1 MLRSLFILMLVG
13 LMAAV
18 GFYYENQAGES
29 LATLETG
36 TDSTLVAATAVRKVS
51 EPERAS
57 DINCES
63 LDLESLDC
71 QENGAE
77 SQRTDDMHKSVM
89 DEETTKPLQN

>member
-36 TDSTLVAATAVRKVS
+36 TDNTLVAATAVRIVS
-51 EPERAS
+51 EPEQAS
-57 DINCES
+57 DIDCES
-63 LDLESLDC
+63 LDC
-71 QENGAE
+71 GGNNTE
-77 SQRTDDMHKSVM
+77 SQQTDDMHKSVM
-89 DEETTKPLQN
+89 DEETVKPLQN